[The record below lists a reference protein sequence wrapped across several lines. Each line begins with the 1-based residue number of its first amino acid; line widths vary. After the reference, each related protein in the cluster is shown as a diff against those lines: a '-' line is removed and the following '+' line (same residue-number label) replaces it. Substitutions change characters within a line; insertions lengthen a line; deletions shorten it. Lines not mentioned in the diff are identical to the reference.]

1 MARRS
6 AAAAEA
12 FEEEES
18 EINLTPYLD
27 IITTLVIFLI
37 FSFQVIIEFRLINVF
52 VPEAVG
58 GGAGAGAPP
67 DSVPPVEAFVFVS
80 DEGYRIAASNG
91 VSIAVPKQGAAFD
104 TKKLREELTTFK
116 AGVLSSGGIIGD
128 NLTMTAAAE
137 IPYDTVIEAMDAIR
151 FDAKNKTLFPAVVL
165 GAAAFDGSP
174 IPGEPQAAPAGGTP

>member
-58 GGAGAGAPP
+58 GAGAGATPE
-67 DSVPPVEAFVFVS
+67 SVPPVEAFVFVS

-91 VSIAVPKQGAAFD
+91 ASITVPKQNGSFD

-116 AGVLSSGGIIGD
+116 AGVLASGGLIGD

-137 IPYDTVIEAMDAIR
+137 IPYDTVVEAMDAIR
-151 FDAKNKTLFPAVVL
+151 FDAKDKTLFPAVVL
-165 GAAAFDGSP
+165 GAAAFEGA
-174 IPGEPQAAPAGGTP
+174 AAPAGGTP